1 MTGLEGLALFDRSRV
16 AVFAVCCLLAS
27 GCTPTPRP
35 EVNPPLSDRGYVSKR
50 HYATSASQDTWQFA
64 DTVLDISF
72 IAPAEPGPFP
82 VIVYLPGLGESAS
95 AAGVWRKAWA
105 EAGYAV
111 FAIQPHELGEAIWA
125 SPRARAGE
133 FKALAAER
141 FEPAARAG
149 RARYLSYAL
158 NELRRRAATGQAPY
172 SRIDPQRAAIAGF
185 DLGAQGAASVAT
197 GSDQTAQPSM
207 AGWTLRAGIVLSPP
221 SEAAANPPLTPAP
234 GTGVPLLCITGTA
247 DADPYGLTSSPR
259 QREAACAALP
269 SREKYALVLT
279 NANHALLAGGTMYSD
294 DPIYAHGTSDLQD
307 KNELKGTR
315 RWLPQTSSEARV
327 LPAAELGEAGD
338 EDRASPDDS
347 ESAQR
352 RKRRRA
358 PPLGGPGLFDPKLLA
373 AVQAISTAF
382 LDATLRD
389 DLVARAWLTSAAAQ
403 WLGESGSLRVT
414 DSEPR

>member
-1 MTGLEGLALFDRSRV
+1 LA
-16 AVFAVCCLLAS
+16 
-27 GCTPTPRP
+27 
-35 EVNPPLSDRGYVSKR
+35 DRGYVSKR
-50 HYATSASQDTWQFA
+50 HYAPSASQDAWPFA

-82 VIVYLPGLGESAS
+82 TIIYLPGLGESA
-95 AAGVWRKAWA
+95 AAASVWRKAWA

-133 FKALAAER
+133 FRALAAER
-141 FEPAARAG
+141 FEPAARAA
-149 RARYLSYAL
+149 RARYLAYAL
-158 NELRRRAATGQAPY
+158 KELRRRAAAGHAPY

-185 DLGAQGAASVAT
+185 DLGAQGAASVVT
-197 GSDQTAQPSM
+197 GSEQDPQSLMT
-207 AGWTLRAGIVLSPP
+207 GWTLRAGIVLSPP
-221 SEAAANPPLTPAP
+221 ADAAVNLPLTPARF
-234 GTGVPLLCITGTA
+234 TDVPLLCITGTA

-259 QREAACAALP
+259 LREAACAALP

-279 NANHALLAGGTMYSD
+279 NANHALLAGTTAYSD
-294 DPIYAHGTSDLQD
+294 DPIYVHRPSDAGSQKD
-307 KNELKGTR
+307 GDRSAGTR
-315 RWLPQTSSEARV
+315 RWAPQHLEQT
-327 LPAAELGEAGD
+327 D
-338 EDRASPDDS
+338 DDRASSSDES

-358 PPLGGPGLFDPKLLA
+358 PPLSGPGWFDPKLLA

-389 DLVARAWLTSAAAQ
+389 DLVARAWLTSGAAP
-403 WLGESGSLRVT
+403 WLGESGSLRAT
-414 DSEPR
+414 SSEPR